1 MDAAA
6 SKRRHATSGSV
17 GMNGRVSTHPAVE
30 KWEYSMLISRS
41 TGVRL
46 LFRVVR
52 RTRNW
57 RNRLLGEPMGPGAG
71 WPRHELHV
79 GSGNPVGPD
88 RVSMVI
94 RVSLSTACVHRSW
107 PHTAGV
113 TASSA
118 LEVYVPFPKSGDM
131 SSTLSIR
138 TIAEVEK

>member
-6 SKRRHATSGSV
+6 SKRRQATSGSV

-30 KWEYSMLISRS
+30 KWEYSMVISRS
-41 TGVRL
+41 RGVRL

-57 RNRLLGEPMGPGAG
+57 RKVLLGDPMGSGTVWA
-71 WPRHELHV
+71 RHGLHA
-79 GSGNPVGPD
+79 GSGNAVGPD
-88 RVSMVI
+88 RVSTEI
-94 RVSLSTACVHRSW
+94 RVSLSFCCDHRSW

-118 LEVYVPFPKSGDM
+118 LDGYVPFPKSG
-131 SSTLSIR
+131 
-138 TIAEVEK
+138 